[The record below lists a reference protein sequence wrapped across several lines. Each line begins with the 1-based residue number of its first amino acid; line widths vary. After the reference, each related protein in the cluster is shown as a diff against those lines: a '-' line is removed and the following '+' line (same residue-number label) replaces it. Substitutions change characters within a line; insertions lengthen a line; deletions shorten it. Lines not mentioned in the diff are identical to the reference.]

1 MRYAII
7 QTGGKQYK
15 VSEGDMI
22 EIELLKGIEAQ
33 GAVAFDQV
41 LLMAGDGK
49 VEVGTPYLSGIAV
62 HGVMQDQIVR
72 GPKIRV
78 MKYKAKVRHRRAT
91 GHRQKLSQ
99 VLIKSIGGAAVSEKK
114 SVIKKTV
121 EAKKPV
127 STKASK

>member
-33 GAVAFDQV
+33 GAVVFDQV
-41 LLMAGDGK
+41 LLTAGDGN
-49 VEVGTPYLSGIAV
+49 VAVGAPYLSGVAV

-99 VLIKSIGGAAVSEKK
+99 VLIKSIGGAATAEKK
-114 SVIKKTV
+114 PVIKKTV
-121 EAKKPV
+121 EAKKPAV
-127 STKASK
+127 KKAAK

>member
-1 MRYAII
+1 MTYAVI

-22 EIELLKGIEAQ
+22 EIELLKD
-33 GAVAFDQV
+33 VAPKGEVVFHEV
-41 LLMAGDGK
+41 LLTVTDGK
-49 VEVGTPYLSGIAV
+49 VQVGTPFLTEV
-62 HGVMQDQIVR
+62 GVKGVLQEEIVR

-99 VLIKSIGGAAVSEKK
+99 VLIQSIGAAT
-114 SVIKKTV
+114 KTV
-121 EAKKPV
+121 SSAAKKPAAAK
-127 STKASK
+127 KAPAKKAA

>member
-33 GAVAFDQV
+33 GAVVFDQV
-41 LLMAGDGK
+41 LLTAGDGN
-49 VEVGTPYLSGIAV
+49 VEVGAPYLSGVAV
-62 HGVMQDQIVR
+62 HGVMQDHIVR

-99 VLIKSIGGAAVSEKK
+99 VLIQSIGGAVKAEKK
-114 SVIKKTV
+114 PIVKKPV
-121 EAKKPV
+121 EAKKSAAKKV
-127 STKASK
+127 A